1 MIIGKGGV
9 IMRCIN
15 ISQLNKSIKGD
26 VLEFIKKSNEDYM
39 AKIAVVAKSV
49 ADSGKP
55 IVLLSGPSG
64 SGKTTTAMRLADEL
78 GKNGVKARVISMD
91 NYFIPNKN
99 IEEKNVPRDEEGNI
113 DLESPYRVDIKMFQE
128 HMKLMAECK
137 PVEVPE
143 FDFVTQ
149 DYKSYT
155 PITREENEV
164 MIFEGIHAL
173 NPEVNGGVTDTATC
187 VYVSVR
193 TRLKTKNGDLLHP
206 SHVRLMRRLL
216 RDRLFRGREYDDIF
230 AMYKSVQRGENLYI
244 MPYKNRADFD
254 IDTFIDYETPV
265 YKGLIYDDLL
275 NAEKSKYSDMR
286 TMVLK
291 YLEEIDPIPSVF
303 VPKNSLIKEFIG

>member
-1 MIIGKGGV
+1 
-9 IMRCIN
+9 MRCIN
-15 ISQLNKSIKGD
+15 ISQLNKSIQNDAMG
-26 VLEFIKKSNEDYM
+26 FIKKANDEYM
-39 AKIAVVAKSV
+39 AKVATVARSI

-78 GKNGVKARVISMD
+78 GKLGIRASVISMD

-99 IEEKNVPRDEEGNI
+99 IEEKNVPRDEDGNI
-113 DLESPYRVDIKMFQE
+113 DLESPYRVDIQMFQE

-137 PVEVPE
+137 TAQVPV

-149 DYKSYT
+149 DYTSFT
-155 PITREENEV
+155 PVTRQENEV

-173 NPEVNGGVTDTATC
+173 NPEVNGGVSDTATC

-193 TRLKTKNGDLLHP
+193 TRLKTSNGDLLHP

-244 MPYKNRADFD
+244 MPHKGRADFN
-254 IDTFIDYETPV
+254 IDTFIDYEAPV
-265 YKGLIYDDLL
+265 YKSVIYEDLI
-275 NAEKSKYSDMR
+275 NAEKSEYSDMR
-286 TMVLK
+286 AMIIS
-291 YLEEIDPIPSVF
+291 YLEELEPVPTIF

>member
-1 MIIGKGGV
+1 
-9 IMRCIN
+9 MRCIN
-15 ISQLNKSIKGD
+15 ISQLNKSIKNEPLD
-26 VLEFIKKSNEDYM
+26 FIRKSNDDYN
-39 AKIAVVAKSV
+39 AKVSNVAKSI
-49 ADSGKP
+49 AESHKP

-64 SGKTTTAMRLADEL
+64 SGKTTTALRIAEAL
-78 GKNGVKARVISMD
+78 GKYGVKARVISMD

-99 IEEKNVPRDEEGNI
+99 IEEKNVPRDEDGNI
-113 DLESPYRVDIKMFQE
+113 DLESPYRVDIKMFKE
-128 HMKLMAECK
+128 HMKLIAECK
-137 PVEVPE
+137 PVKVPE

-149 DYKSYT
+149 DYISFT
-155 PITREENEV
+155 EITREENEV

-187 VYVSVR
+187 IYVSVR
-193 TRLKTKNGDLLHP
+193 TRLKTNNGDLLHP
-206 SHVRLMRRLL
+206 SQVRLMRRLL

-244 MPYKNRADFD
+244 MPYKDRADFD

-275 NAEKSKYSDMR
+275 HAEKSKYSDMR
-286 TMVLK
+286 AMVLK
-291 YLEEIDPIPSVF
+291 YLEEIDSIPSVF

>member
-1 MIIGKGGV
+1 M
-9 IMRCIN
+9 
-15 ISQLNKSIKGD
+15 D
-26 VLEFIKKSNEDYM
+26 FIRKANDEYM
-39 AKIAVVAKSV
+39 AKVATVAKSV
-49 ADSGKP
+49 AESHKP

-64 SGKTTTAMRLADEL
+64 SGKTTTALRLADEL
-78 GKNGVKARVISMD
+78 KKNGVKARVISMD

-155 PITREENEV
+155 TITREENEV

-187 VYVSVR
+187 IYVSVR

-206 SHVRLMRRLL
+206 SQVRLMRRLL

-244 MPYKNRADFD
+244 MPYKNRADFN

-275 NAEKSKYSDMR
+275 NAEKSKYNDMR
-286 TMVLK
+286 SMVIK
-291 YLEEIDPIPSVF
+291 YLEEIDSIPSVF

>member
-15 ISQLNKSIKGD
+15 ISQLNKSIKCD
-26 VLEFIKKSNEDYM
+26 ALEFIKKSNEDYM
-39 AKIAVVAKSV
+39 AKVAVVAKSV

-78 GKNGVKARVISMD
+78 GKNGIKARVISMD

-113 DLESPYRVDIKMFQE
+113 DLESPYRVDIKIFQE

-286 TMVLK
+286 SMVLK

>member
-1 MIIGKGGV
+1 MKGRLLV
-9 IMRCIN
+9 MRCIN
-15 ISQLNKSIKGD
+15 ISQLNKLIQSDAMG
-26 VLEFIKKSNEDYM
+26 FIKKSNDEYM
-39 AKIAVVAKSV
+39 AKVSAVAKSI
-49 ADSGKP
+49 ADSKKP

-78 GKNGVKARVISMD
+78 EKIGIKANVISMD

-113 DLESPYRVDIKMFQE
+113 DLESPYRVDIQMFQE

-137 PVEVPE
+137 TAVVPV

-149 DYKSYT
+149 DYISFT
-155 PITREENEV
+155 PVTRQENEV

-173 NPEVNGGVTDTATC
+173 NPEVNGGVSDTATC
-187 VYVSVR
+187 IYVSVR
-193 TRLKTKNGDLLHP
+193 TRLKTSNGDLLHP

-216 RDRLFRGREYDDIF
+216 RDRLFRGRDYDEIF

-244 MPYKNRADFD
+244 MPHKERADFN
-254 IDTFIDYETPV
+254 IDTFIDYEAPV
-265 YKGLIYDDLL
+265 YKSVIYDDLL
-275 NAEKSKYSDMR
+275 NAEKSQFNDMR
-286 TMVLK
+286 SMVIK
-291 YLEEIDPIPSVF
+291 YLEELEPIPTVF

>member
-1 MIIGKGGV
+1 
-9 IMRCIN
+9 MRCIN
-15 ISQLNKSIKGD
+15 ISQLNKSIKND
-26 VLEFIKKSNEDYM
+26 AMDFIRKANDEYM
-39 AKIAVVAKSV
+39 AKIATVAKSV
-49 ADSGKP
+49 ADSHKP

-64 SGKTTTAMRLADEL
+64 SGKTTTALRLADEL
-78 GKNGVKARVISMD
+78 KKNGVKARVISMD

-155 PITREENEV
+155 SITREENEV

-187 VYVSVR
+187 IYVSVR

-206 SHVRLMRRLL
+206 SQVRLMRRLL

-244 MPYKNRADFD
+244 MPYKNRADFN

-275 NAEKSKYSDMR
+275 NAEKSKYNDMR
-286 TMVLK
+286 SMVIK
-291 YLEEIDPIPSVF
+291 YLEEIDSIPSVF